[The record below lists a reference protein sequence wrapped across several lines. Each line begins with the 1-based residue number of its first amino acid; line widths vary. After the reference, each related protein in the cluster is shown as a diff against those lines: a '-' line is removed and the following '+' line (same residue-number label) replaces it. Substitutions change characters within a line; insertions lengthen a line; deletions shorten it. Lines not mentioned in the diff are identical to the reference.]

1 MNSALGRMRR
11 YVLIRTLEWRIVSA
25 LAVIAAVILLI
36 DFVEIS
42 RTIGAGVD
50 LNFLQI
56 AALTL
61 LKSPIVILQLL
72 PFALLFGAMGAFATL
87 NRRSELVAMRA
98 AGASAWHFT
107 VPTATAALLLGVLTT
122 AVLNP
127 AAATLRNGRFEDRRA
142 ELARSGGGAGEIW
155 LRQGDDHD
163 QVVIHARRHELDQQT
178 VRLEQVSLFIQ
189 TIDHGG
195 QLDFARRIEASR
207 ARLEPGLW
215 RLSDAKE
222 AMPGAQSVSSQELSI
237 PTTLDRHTAL
247 EKFAAPAAI
256 AFWRLPATIRAAHL
270 AGFSAADYQLRLQQL
285 LATPVLYAAMTFLAA
300 GFSFRLARLGG
311 LVALAIAGAGV
322 GFGVYFLNQFC
333 GALGSTEVIPA
344 TAAAWMTPIL
354 ALLAGVTLLCY
365 TEDG

>member
-1 MNSALGRMRR
+1 MNSALGRMQV
-11 YVLIRTLEWRIVSA
+11 YVLVRTLGGILAA
-25 LAVIAAVILLI
+25 LTVIAAVILLI

-61 LKSPIVILQLL
+61 LKSPMVILQLL

-98 AGASAWHFT
+98 AGASAWRFT
-107 VPTATAALLLGVLTT
+107 LPTAAAALLLGILTT

-127 AAATLRNGRFEDRRA
+127 AAATLNGRFEDRR
-142 ELARSGGGAGEIW
+142 ELARSDGGAEEIW

-189 TIDHGG
+189 TIGRGG
-195 QLDFARRIEASR
+195 QLNFTRRIEASQ

-215 RLSDAKE
+215 RLSDVKE
-222 AMPGAQSVSSQELSI
+222 AMPGAQSIASQELSI

-300 GFSFRLARLGG
+300 AFSFRLTRLGG